1 MTASFLSSTEKRNGI
16 KKHTIANDVEKQK
29 LLTQKKNG
37 WGWGVGWTME
47 AFSPP
52 VSNDVPKFV
61 IPSYASLFLSH
72 FFLSLQKNL
81 IRHNLS
87 KNVALIRGQPRSS
100 GRVCVKLGEIEIPLP
115 NQSTKM
121 YFLFR

>member
-61 IPSYASLFLSH
+61 IPSYASLFSVA
-72 FFLSLQKNL
+72 FFFEPPKKLDSAQSQQK
-81 IRHNLS
+81 RCS
-87 KNVALIRGQPRSS
+87 DSR
-100 GRVCVKLGEIEIPLP
+100 
-115 NQSTKM
+115 STKVERTC
-121 YFLFR
+121 LCKTGGN

>member
-1 MTASFLSSTEKRNGI
+1 M
-16 KKHTIANDVEKQK
+16 
-29 LLTQKKNG
+29 
-37 WGWGVGWTME
+37 GVGGGMDYGGI
-47 AFSPP
+47 FSTSIERCPE
-52 VSNDVPKFV
+52 VCDPKLCISFSV
-61 IPSYASLFLSH
+61 A